1 MKFIGIK
8 ILSIL
13 IIIGTQVFFACVPSV
28 KKENV
33 KYRLIHNNDG
43 TFYDRHLV
51 FPNLGFDRFIP
62 ICSKLMHR
70 GEQCYWNNYLLH
82 CVWRFN
88 VSGRLVFWNEGC
100 QGE

>member
-1 MKFIGIK
+1 MATTHIASSRHYFY
-8 ILSIL
+8 ILYESIDNQ
-13 IIIGTQVFFACVPSV
+13 IGTVC
-28 KKENV
+28 
-33 KYRLIHNNDG
+33 
-43 TFYDRHLV
+43 
-51 FPNLGFDRFIP
+51 NLRISFDRVIP

-88 VSGRLVFWNEGC
+88 VSGRLVFRDEGC